1 MSGEIER
8 GAENRELRM
17 DEFEDHAH
25 AFTRYLAGVR
35 NLSPNTVRA
44 YQGDLD
50 AYCSWLRR
58 EGVDPLDITHREIR
72 RWLAEQSRARY
83 TASSVD
89 RRLSAVRD
97 LYRWLVHEGITD
109 KDCAAAVAGP
119 KRAKT
124 LPRTMDDASVAKL
137 LDTCDVSTPD
147 GLRDRC
153 FLELLA
159 ATGSR
164 ISEAAGLKVSD
175 IDIARRQVRLFGKGA
190 KERIV
195 PLYDAAVET
204 ALAYIE
210 NARPELLAKAK
221 GRSKA
226 GDALYISTRG
236 NAMSADALRTVFER
250 HVGLA
255 GLDPTLTPHAMRH
268 TYATE
273 LLANGADMRSVQELL
288 GHANLATTQIYT
300 HLSVERLKEA
310 TRQAHPRAE

>member
-1 MSGEIER
+1 
-8 GAENRELRM
+8 
-17 DEFEDHAH
+17 
-25 AFTRYLAGVR
+25 
-35 NLSPNTVRA
+35 
-44 YQGDLD
+44 
-50 AYCSWLRR
+50 
-58 EGVDPLDITHREIR
+58 
-72 RWLAEQSRARY
+72 
-83 TASSVD
+83 
-89 RRLSAVRD
+89 
-97 LYRWLVHEGITD
+97 
-109 KDCAAAVAGP
+109 
-119 KRAKT
+119 
-124 LPRTMDDASVAKL
+124 MDDASVAKL
-137 LDTCDVSTPD
+137 LATCDVSTPD

-175 IDIARRQVRLFGKGA
+175 IDIARRQIRLFGKGA

-204 ALAYIE
+204 VLAYIE
-210 NARPELLAKAK
+210 SARPELLAKAK
-221 GRSKA
+221 GPSKA

-250 HVGLA
+250 HVGIA

>member
-1 MSGEIER
+1 MSEPSGAAEAR
-8 GAENRELRM
+8 GRRM
-17 DEFEDHAH
+17 DEFECYVAD
-25 AFTRYLAGVR
+25 FIRYLAGVR

-44 YQGDLD
+44 YEGDLEG
-50 AYCSWLRR
+50 YCTWLRR
-58 EGVDPLDITHREIR
+58 EGANPLSITHRELR

-83 TASSVD
+83 AASSVD

-109 KDCAAAVAGP
+109 KDCAAALVSP
-119 KRAKT
+119 KKAKT
-124 LPRTMDDASVAKL
+124 LPRTMDAESVERL
-137 LDTCDVSTPD
+137 LETCDVSTPD

-153 FLELLA
+153 FIELLA

-164 ISEAAGLKVSD
+164 ISEASGLDVAD
-175 IDIARRQVRLFGKGA
+175 VDVARRQVRLFGKGR

-195 PLYDAAVET
+195 PIYEAAIET
-204 ALAYIE
+204 VQRYVQV
-210 NARPELLAKAK
+210 ARPELIARAK
-221 GRSKA
+221 GKSKA
-226 GDALYISTRG
+226 GDALYVSTRG
-236 NAMSADALRTVFER
+236 NRMSADALRTVFER

-273 LLANGADMRSVQELL
+273 LLTNGADLRSVQELL

-300 HLSVERLKEA
+300 HLSVERLKDA

>member
-1 MSGEIER
+1 MSGDIER
-8 GAENRELRM
+8 EAESRELQM
-17 DEFEDHAH
+17 NEFEDHVH
-25 AFTRYLAGVR
+25 AFIRYLSGVR

-44 YQGDLD
+44 YQGDLE

-58 EGVDPLDITHREIR
+58 EGVNPLDITHRELR

-119 KRAKT
+119 RRAKT

-137 LDTCDVSTPD
+137 LATCDVSTPD

-175 IDIARRQVRLFGKGA
+175 IDIARRQIRLFGKGA

-195 PLYDAAVET
+195 PLYDAAVEMV
-204 ALAYIE
+204 LAYIE
-210 NARPELLAKAK
+210 SARPELLAKAK
-221 GRSKA
+221 GPSKA

-250 HVGLA
+250 HVGIA